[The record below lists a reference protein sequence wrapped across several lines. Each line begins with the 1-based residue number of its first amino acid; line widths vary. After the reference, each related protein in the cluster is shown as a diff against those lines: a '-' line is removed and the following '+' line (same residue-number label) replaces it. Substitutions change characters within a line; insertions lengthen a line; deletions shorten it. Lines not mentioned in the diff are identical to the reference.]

1 MGILAR
7 GPPLGK
13 AQRGR
18 PVRGSTVEGVIG
30 WPAGGV
36 GRGGPVWGTGG
47 GAGSGA
53 VGVVNTPGDDEGSP
67 LRGLIGVWLLGNPV
81 RAPGWAWLPGS
92 PVRGSTVD
100 GAPTGGLGVIVGD
113 DGDPV
118 AGGELDGGAGR
129 GDELLPVC
137 ARAGATVSSTAA
149 SAAVRMRACVMANLL
164 ASSPEGRRA

>member
-13 AQRGR
+13 AQRGK

-36 GRGGPVWGTGG
+36 GRGGPVCGTGG

-53 VGVVNTPGDDEGSP
+53 VGLVNTPGDDEGNP
-67 LRGLIGVWLLGNPV
+67 VRGLTGTWLLGNPV
-81 RAPGWAWLPGS
+81 RAPGSVWLPGN

-100 GAPTGGLGVIVGD
+100 GAPTGGLGVSVGD
-113 DGDPV
+113 WAPLAD
-118 AGGELDGGAGR
+118 GELDPVPGNGGA
-129 GDELLPVC
+129 LAPVW
-137 ARAGATVSSTAA
+137 ARASAVVSSITP
-149 SAAVRMRACVMANLL
+149 SARVRVRA
-164 ASSPEGRRA
+164 